1 MDRVWILLTMHRL
14 FKTRPWIQNLSYT
27 NFKHTPSIFQVLAMF
42 QGITSSDFIHQTYD
56 CPQFLSAFDLSGILL
71 PNQAQDQRLQELFS
85 TVLWAAPKKRTS
97 HSKKRLRFTN
107 KWLKPVHHYTF
118 CSQCGNPKLLHV
130 LCGHC
135 FKETM
140 KKTAE
145 YRRNLI
151 NNKINAI
158 IVNRK

>member
-1 MDRVWILLTMHRL
+1 MSGVWKLHRL
-14 FKTRPWIQNLSYT
+14 FKPLPWTQNRSCT
-27 NFKHTPSIFQVLAMF
+27 NFKYTPSILQALSIF
-42 QGITSSDFIHQTYD
+42 QGITSSDFIVQAHD
-56 CPQFLSAFDLSGILL
+56 CPQFLSAFDLLDISLST
-71 PNQAQDQRLQELFS
+71 QAQDQRLQELFS
-85 TVLWAAPKKRTS
+85 DILWAAPKKRTS

-145 YRRNLI
+145 YRRKLI
-151 NNKINAI
+151 NNKISS
-158 IVNRK
+158 V